1 MDHRPDVDP
10 IPVVLLTGY
19 LGGGKTTLLNHLLSL
34 ESVRSRK
41 IALVINEFGSLG
53 VDGTR
58 VRPGE
63 YAKFEINTGSLFCV
77 CTQGQFVKALE
88 TILTEVRPDL
98 VLIEATGVAEVRD
111 IETFLTFPQLKDR
124 FRVRANLCVI
134 DAANFIKV
142 LPMMKA
148 VRSQVEWA
156 DALVINKTDRIDATG
171 LRQLKDILGSIQPHA
186 PITEVQWG
194 AVPEDFLWH
203 IGHTRREGKLLSAP
217 PGPVF
222 AKSFQT
228 DRTIDRERFIQV
240 LNEMGDKILRLK
252 GYIDFGQGVCYVEKA
267 GDEWIEHPGEGAE
280 RSETAFSVIAWQTD
294 PGELVKRFE
303 EAWR

>member
-1 MDHRPDVDP
+1 MDQRPDVEP
-10 IPVVLLTGY
+10 IPVFLLTGY

-34 ESVRSRK
+34 QSVRSRK

-53 VDGTR
+53 VDGSR
-58 VRPGE
+58 VRPGD

-77 CTQGQFVKALE
+77 CTQGQLVHALE
-88 TILTEVRPDL
+88 TILSAVSPDL

-134 DAANFIKV
+134 DAVNFIKV

-156 DALVINKTDRIDATG
+156 DALVINKTDRIDAIG
-171 LRQLKDILGSIQPHA
+171 LKQLKEILDAIHPHVPVA
-186 PITEVQWG
+186 EVQWG
-194 AVPEDFLWH
+194 SVPEDFLWRV
-203 IGHTRREGKLLSAP
+203 GHTRREGTLLSAP

-228 DRTIDRERFIQV
+228 DRIVDRERFIRN
-240 LNEMGDKILRLK
+240 LSEMGNKILRLK
-252 GYIDFGQGVCYVEKA
+252 GYIDFGQGACYVEKV
-267 GDEWIEHPGEGAE
+267 GDEWIEHSGEGE
-280 RSETAFSVIAWQTD
+280 QRSETMFSVIAWQID
-294 PGELVKRFE
+294 PEELVGSFS